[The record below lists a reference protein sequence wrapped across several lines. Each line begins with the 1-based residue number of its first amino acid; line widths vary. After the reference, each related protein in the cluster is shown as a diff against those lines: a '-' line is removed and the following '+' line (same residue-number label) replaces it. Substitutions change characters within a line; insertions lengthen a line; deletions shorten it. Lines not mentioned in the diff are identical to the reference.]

1 MNEDDL
7 LDFAK
12 ETVGSVVGD
21 LKKNIHNSLKIQY
34 KAKFDLYT
42 EMDKWV
48 ENEIVRAIRE
58 NFPEHDIVTE
68 EADTVIGKSDHV
80 WYIDPISGSTNYAH
94 GIPIYGISLA
104 LEVRENIEIGAI
116 YNSVE
121 DEIFYAERGKGA
133 YVEGEKLSVSD
144 VEEIQKST
152 VSTSFPYNKSGRNKN
167 LAYFK
172 RIAPEVE
179 GVRRTGS
186 VSVDLSYLAHG
197 SLDAFWAVGLKS
209 WDTAACWLLVEESG
223 GRVSRINGQKYELE
237 RESILVS
244 NGKTHEDMVRLL
256 NG

>member
-1 MNEDDL
+1 MVENNL
-7 LDFAK
+7 LDFAR
-12 ETVGSVVGD
+12 ETVESVVGI
-21 LKKNIHNSLKIQY
+21 LKENIHNRLEVQY

-42 EMDKWV
+42 EMDKRV
-48 ENEIVRAIRE
+48 ENQIMRAISE

-68 EADTVIGKSDHV
+68 ETDIATGKSDHV

-94 GIPIYGISLA
+94 GLPIYGVSLA
-104 LEVRENIEIGAI
+104 LEVRENIQVGAI

-121 DEIFYAERGKGA
+121 DEVFYAERGKGA
-133 YVEGEKLSVSD
+133 YVEGKKLSVSD

-167 LAYFK
+167 LEYFN
-172 RIAPEVE
+172 RIAPIVE

-197 SLDAFWAVGLKS
+197 SLDAFWAVGLES

-223 GRVSRINGQKYELE
+223 GRARRINGQNYELE
-237 RESILVS
+237 AESILVS
-244 NGKTHEDMVRLL
+244 NGKIHEDMVRLL